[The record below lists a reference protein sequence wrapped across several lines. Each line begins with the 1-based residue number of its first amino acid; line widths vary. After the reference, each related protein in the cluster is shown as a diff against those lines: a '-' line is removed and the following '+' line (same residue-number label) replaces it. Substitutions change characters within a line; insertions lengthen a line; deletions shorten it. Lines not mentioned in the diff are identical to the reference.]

1 MLGCG
6 DLIDL
11 VDLGDAG
18 DRGDRD
24 DRETARGIRPS
35 VGCLNRT
42 RAR

>member
-11 VDLGDAG
+11 VDLGDPG
-18 DRGDRD
+18 DRG